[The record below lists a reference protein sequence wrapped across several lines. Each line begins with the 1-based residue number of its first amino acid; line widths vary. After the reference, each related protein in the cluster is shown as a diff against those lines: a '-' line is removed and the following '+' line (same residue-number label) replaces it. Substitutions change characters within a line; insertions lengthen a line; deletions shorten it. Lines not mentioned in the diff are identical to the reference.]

1 MECFDVL
8 PPPCSRSKYPRSPV
22 DPGIWTWFV
31 AFFARYFLTY
41 IRYGVPYIY
50 FLLPSLR
57 STYLC
62 SAHVCALVSR
72 ERFLKSPLLSGRY
85 LTYFAKFMNAME
97 IWKTLTH
104 YDIAQENQILLNISL
119 FRGLCMMKLSFKC
132 FKNSNWPR
140 LFGVFFYFEQFWIYC
155 SECPCL

>member
-41 IRYGVPYIY
+41 IRYGVYIY

-57 STYLC
+57 TCLC

-104 YDIAQENQILLNISL
+104 YDIAQENQILLNILL
-119 FRGLCMMKLSFKC
+119 FGGLCLMKLSFKC

-140 LFGVFFYFEQFWIYC
+140 LFGVFSILRNFGSIIVNVLVYNK
-155 SECPCL
+155 

>member
-1 MECFDVL
+1 MSSLLRVQDRSTRGVL
-8 PPPCSRSKYPRSPV
+8 L
-22 DPGIWTWFV
+22 IL
-31 AFFARYFLTY
+31 AFELGLLLSLRATFLLIY
-41 IRYGVPYIY
+41 VMVYIY

-57 STYLC
+57 TCLC

-104 YDIAQENQILLNISL
+104 YDIAQENQILLNILL
-119 FRGLCMMKLSFKC
+119 FRGLCLMKLSFKC

-140 LFGVFFYFEQFWIYC
+140 LFGVFSILRNFGSIIVNVLVYNK
-155 SECPCL
+155 